1 MGSYNLKSQF
11 ERGQG
16 QGSYSF
22 RKKLLEEE
30 RRLQRESKV
39 PGPGAY
45 SALDT
50 IASTPSVSTLKASP
64 NFSLGKDESRFRGP
78 K

>member
-1 MGSYNLKSQF
+1 M
-11 ERGQG
+11 
-16 QGSYSF
+16 
-22 RKKLLEEE
+22 EEE
-30 RRLQRESKV
+30 RRLQREAKK

-50 IASTPSVSTLKASP
+50 IANTPSVSTMRASP
-64 NFSLGKDESRFRGP
+64 NFSLSKDESRFRGP